1 MLRTANRYTAQAL
14 RTPKSRNSFAKP
26 GTKRDGKTRRGGPKA
41 APILK
46 RV

>member
-14 RTPKSRNSFAKP
+14 RTPKSPRSFA
-26 GTKRDGKTRRGGPKA
+26 KTRRGGPKA